1 MAKAKLTPEDVEMER
16 VRASTRR
23 SEKICDTI
31 FWCFLIVGVTVCV
44 GLIAWAAVRISDK
57 PAWLTVV
64 LALVGFCSPS
74 LLVAWGVA
82 VRLRKQVAE
91 RLPEPQ
97 SPESDA
103 DDAPDAPGGI
113 PQ

>member
-16 VRASTRR
+16 IKASSRK

-44 GLIAWAAVRISDK
+44 GLIAWAAVQIFDK

-64 LALVGFCSPS
+64 LAIVGFGSPS
-74 LLVAWGVA
+74 LFVAWRVT
-82 VRLRKQVAE
+82 VRLRNQVAE
-91 RLPEPQ
+91 QLPEPPL
-97 SPESDA
+97 PESDA
-103 DDAPDAPGGI
+103 NDAPNSPGGT